1 MNIKFWRYTKKSNS
15 TDIPSLGGTQLSC
28 YIKSPS
34 SVINPAIE
42 LKDDPTS
49 YNYCYISDFG
59 RYYYIND
66 IVFNKG
72 IWTCYCNVDVLGSYR
87 SVIANTNM
95 YVLRSAYEHDG
106 ELVDTLFPVSADTE
120 ISVLTTMG
128 TGSTDLS
135 FPGFDNGYYVI
146 GVQST
151 TSASQN
157 GVIYYQ
163 LTPAKFVSLIS
174 QFYANSSND
183 AWWGNLER
191 GVRNA
196 LNKLDDFITSCRWY
210 PKSFVIDTNSGDHYQ
225 IYLGSWA
232 TGVYADRVIGLSGF
246 LQFFDN
252 VPTHPQSARGNF
264 VKTVPFSRYEIVHPL
279 IGSITLNPEYMKD
292 SGNDFELEI
301 RPDYTTGDAKIEIL
315 YKKGNT
321 YVVDYITYIHYAVDI
336 NLSGNDVN
344 VTGLVSS
351 ATKTIAAAMSGN
363 VLGTIRGVASTL
375 NEGVTQPG
383 HNQANG
389 GITHYGNPTLNCY
402 FKIIADRDINEHG
415 LPLCK
420 VRTPVSI
427 PGYILPDNPHVPI
440 NGTDEERRRID
451 ALLAAGFFY
460 E

>member
-1 MNIKFWRYTKKSNS
+1 MNIKFWNFSKKENS
-15 TDIPSLGGTQLSC
+15 TDIPVLGGTDLSC

-42 LKDDPTS
+42 LKDDPTG
-49 YNYCYISDFG
+49 YNYCYIADFN
-59 RYYYIND
+59 RYYFIND

-72 IWTCYCNVDVLGSYR
+72 IWTCYCNVDVLGTYR
-87 SVIANTNM
+87 SNIANTNM
-95 YVLRSAYEHDG
+95 YVLRSAYEYDG
-106 ELVDTLFPVSADTE
+106 ELVDTLFPVTADTE

-135 FPGFDNGYYVI
+135 FPGFNNGYYVI

-163 LTPAKFVSLIS
+163 LTPSQFVSLIS
-174 QFYANSSND
+174 QFYANSSNN
-183 AWWGNLER
+183 AWWGNLEK
-191 GVRNA
+191 GIRNA

-210 PKSFVIDTNSGDHYQ
+210 PKSFVIDNNSGDHYQ

-246 LQFFDN
+246 LQFFNN
-252 VPTHPQSARGNF
+252 VPSHPQSARGNF
-264 VKTVPFSRYEIVHPL
+264 VKTVPFSRYVLTHPL
-279 IGSITLNPEYMKD
+279 IGTITLNPEYMKD
-292 SGNDFELEI
+292 SGNDFELDI

-315 YKKGNT
+315 YHKNNT
-321 YVVDYITYIHYAVDI
+321 YIVDYITYVHYAVDI

-344 VTGLVSS
+344 ISGLVSA
-351 ATKTIAAAMSGN
+351 ATGTIAAAMTGN
-363 VLGTIRGVASTL
+363 ALGAVRGVASTL
-375 NEGVTQPG
+375 NESVIQPG

-389 GITHYGNPTLNCY
+389 GISHYGNPILTCY
-402 FKIIADRDINEHG
+402 FKMIADRDINEHG

-420 VRTPVSI
+420 VRTPLII